1 MELVVGRIVRAH
13 GIHGEVVVEPRTDNP
28 DARFAPGSTL
38 RTDPAGPRG
47 GQRLTVRA
55 ARGHQGRLLVRFAEL
70 AERSAAEGWRG
81 ALLVVGVPDGQP
93 SADPD
98 EFYDQQ
104 LAGLDVVT
112 VDGQPVGVVAAV
124 LHLPGQDILDVR
136 AGDGQILIPL
146 VTAIVPEIDIAG
158 GRILVDAPPGLLEAS
173 P

>member
-1 MELVVGRIVRAH
+1 MELVVGRIVRVH
-13 GIHGEVVVEPRTDNP
+13 GIHGEVVVELRTDDP

-38 RTDPAGPRG
+38 RTDPAGPQG

-55 ARGHQGRLLVRFAEL
+55 ARWHQGRLLVRFAEL
-70 AERSAAEGWRG
+70 ADRSAAESWRG
-81 ALLVVGVPDGQP
+81 ALLVVAVPDGQR

-112 VDGQPVGVVAAV
+112 VDGQSVGVVSAV
-124 LHLPGQDILDVR
+124 LHLPGQDVLDVR
-136 AGDGQILIPL
+136 AGSAQILIPL
-146 VTAIVPEIDIAG
+146 VSAIVPEIDIAG
-158 GRILVDAPPGLLEAS
+158 RRILIDPPPGLLDVS